1 MFLDK
6 MLSVFRG
13 LNGFSLLALSSS
25 NVTRPAEGIGDLSR
39 AGCSPGQGKEGE
51 RENAEDT

>member
-6 MLSVFRG
+6 MLSVFRE
-13 LNGFSLLALSSS
+13 LNSFSLLALSSN
-25 NVTRPAEGIGDLSR
+25 NVIKPAEGIGDLSR
-39 AGCSPGQGKEGE
+39 AGCSPGQGREGE